1 MAESSSHG
9 IQAKMEGFF
18 DKITPAVNKIAGNR
32 FLQGLSE
39 GLMGT
44 LPVTVVG
51 SFATLLA
58 VVPLGPVTDFFQSSG
73 LTQVFGLGNTMTM
86 GLLAL
91 YMVVLIA
98 RSLTTKYLEGDDGV
112 TTAIIAFMC
121 FMFITPLGVDAE
133 GASVIP
139 TTWLGS
145 SGAFS
150 AIIVATVCTVIY
162 VQCKKRG
169 ITIKMPAGVPP
180 ATSRVFEGFIPFVF
194 ASVLFLAVNYLFSL
208 TPIGCMH
215 QAVYTVLQ
223 IPMQQ
228 LGGNIGTVLLVIFLM
243 QVLWFFGIHGQN
255 VLNPFVQPVWMAME
269 AANLTAYAAGEAL
282 PNIVTNAFVN
292 IFYFGGCQIAL
303 CIILLFMCKSE
314 QMKAFGKLGIGPA
327 IFGIGEPL
335 NFGMPLVLN
344 FKFIVPFLLNGVI
357 GLGVAYLAIWL
368 GLAPHP
374 NGVAY
379 TFGLPFGVML
389 FMSGGVAYVI
399 LGIITNIVI
408 PFFLWLPFVKMADR
422 EAYAQEQAAAESEA

>member
-1 MAESSSHG
+1 MSGGFLSSA
-9 IQAKMEGFF
+9 QEKMEGFF
-18 DKITPAVNKIAGNR
+18 ECITPAVNKIAGNN

-51 SFATLLA
+51 SFSLLLA
-58 VVPLGPVTDFFQSSG
+58 VVPLGPVSDFFAQTG
-73 LTQVFGLGNTMTM
+73 LTAIFGMGNTMTM

-98 RSLTTKYLEGDDGV
+98 RSLTTKYLEEDDGI

-121 FMFITPLGVDAE
+121 YMFITPLGTDAN

-150 AIIVATVCTVIY
+150 AIIVATVCMVIY

-169 ITIKMPAGVPP
+169 ITIKLPDGVPL
-180 ATSRVFEGFIPFVF
+180 ATSRVFEGFLPFVF
-194 ASVLFLAVNYLFSL
+194 ASALFLAVNYIFSL

-215 QAVYTVLQ
+215 QAVYSLLQ
-223 IPMQQ
+223 IPMTQ

-269 AANLTAYAAGEAL
+269 AANLAAYGAGEAL
-282 PNIVTNAFVN
+282 PNIVTNTFVN

-344 FKFIVPFLLNGVI
+344 FKFIVPFLLNGVVA
-357 GLGVAYLAIWL
+357 LGVAYLVIWL
-368 GLAPHP
+368 GLAPCP

-379 TFGLPFGVML
+379 IFGLPFGVMA
-389 FMSGGVAYVI
+389 FMSGGVSYVLLAI
-399 LGIITNIVI
+399 VTNIVL
-408 PFFLWLPFVKMADR
+408 PFFIWLPFVKAADR
-422 EAYAQEQAAAESEA
+422 EAYRQETAALKSGK